1 MKKRE
6 KKLQAQ
12 SILATVVMGMNLVNA
27 AAPAAAL
34 AAAEQPEP
42 LPQQA
47 VGEAQQEDL
56 QAYAYEALPILA
68 GYVDEMIFSKAEAA
82 SNYSVGTGENISIGS
97 TVDSDTVYVASGGT
111 CTIDSNRAQTEVAEG
126 GSLNIGN
133 NVGSVTVS
141 GGNVSVTSNHQDLV
155 VKSGNVS
162 VGNSDH
168 QTYVSGGTCIIDV
181 NKQENYVYGGTS
193 IIKGMS
199 DGTNTIKQQII
210 SGGVGSVCLMNN
222 VSGHIEQKQTINA
235 GSGIVGTMSNGYQEI
250 ETANASGHID
260 LMYNGSQTLYS
271 AGKGSIGI
279 MSGGSQT
286 LEKDTHAEIVTMV
299 DGMQFIRTSATG
311 VISAM
316 SGGKQGIGNP
326 GYINASGTIISMVG
340 GQQQIW
346 AGNSGSITTMSGAG
360 AMQIIGLSGAANGSI
375 DTLEAGT
382 QMIGYSTAPYKGGGT
397 GTINVMNSGL
407 QIVGYSGGSS
417 CVGTIASMNNGQ
429 QQVNDGGT
437 GTITKMSGVD
447 ASQIIGLTGSSAVGS
462 IEIMEAGKQAIGYNG
477 NFGTGSITLMQDGV
491 QIIGYVGGSG
501 IGTIATMSGGTQ
513 IINNAGTGTVTALLS
528 GEQIV
533 NSGGT
538 AANTTIAGSEKARMT
553 IGGGAQIVNN
563 GGTATDTTIAG
574 GTQKINSGGIAVS
587 TTIKAGQQIVSVGG
601 TVSGAVLSG
610 GVQQVYDGTNLHDIT
625 FDGGTQAVMDGA
637 TVSGMQVDSGMQ
649 TVTSGGTANAT
660 KVGSGGLQY
669 IETGAVISGTVLDG
683 GILRL
688 AQADSDYILNNTLT
702 INNGVLDLTDGAGLK
717 RNMRA
722 VSVYQKLTMSD
733 LQGTG
738 GSIYLDTDLANNTGD
753 EITVNNSN
761 AGTGTYAVY
770 VNDQSIVS
778 DTELTGRLLLVDDQ
792 SRKLKFKGMTAN
804 NGGLWDATPILNE
817 ETNQWY
823 LTKIVK
829 TANNDTKVLLFDADN
844 SYAMWRN
851 TNDSLRNRLGA
862 LGNGSERADG
872 IWART
877 QAGRFSGFGY
887 EGRYNLYQLGYDQK
901 ADARSTYGLA
911 VDYGDGTG
919 DYTKGSG
926 KDKLTAFSLY
936 GVWQGKRGA
945 YTNVTARAGMFDTD
959 LKSYGDYPDKASYKE
974 HAYSISVEYGQRFDY
989 QQGLFFEP
997 QAQFTLGRLSGIN
1010 YTTDRGANGYIEGM
1024 NSAIGRIGFVMG
1036 QKIKN
1041 GSDIYLKAD
1050 LLHEFAGKRDLQL
1063 TSDAGGTNDILSK
1076 HNDYG
1081 DTWFE
1086 LGLGANIKLSKDS
1099 SFYGEVERGFGGD
1112 INKKW
1117 SVNAGLR
1124 FTF

>member
-513 IINNAGTGTVTALLS
+513 IINNAGTGTVTALLGGS
-528 GEQIV
+528 QIV
-533 NSGGT
+533 AS
-538 AANTTIAGSEKARMT
+538 
-553 IGGGAQIVNN
+553 
-563 GGTATDTTIAG
+563 GGTATDTT
-574 GTQKINSGGIAVS
+574 
-587 TTIKAGQQIVSVGG
+587 
-601 TVSGAVLSG
+601 
-610 GVQQVYDGTNLHDIT
+610 
-625 FDGGTQAVMDGA
+625 
-637 TVSGMQVDSGMQ
+637 
-649 TVTSGGTANAT
+649 
-660 KVGSGGLQY
+660 VGSGGLQY
-669 IETGAVISGTVLDG
+669 IEAGAVISGTVLDG

-1117 SVNAGLR
+1117 SINAGLR

>member
-199 DGTNTIKQQII
+199 DGTNNIKQQII

-491 QIIGYVGGSG
+491 QVIGYVGGSG

-513 IINNAGTGTVTALLS
+513 IINNAGTGTVTALLGGS
-528 GEQIV
+528 QIV
-533 NSGGT
+533 AS
-538 AANTTIAGSEKARMT
+538 
-553 IGGGAQIVNN
+553 
-563 GGTATDTTIAG
+563 GGTATDTT
-574 GTQKINSGGIAVS
+574 
-587 TTIKAGQQIVSVGG
+587 
-601 TVSGAVLSG
+601 
-610 GVQQVYDGTNLHDIT
+610 
-625 FDGGTQAVMDGA
+625 
-637 TVSGMQVDSGMQ
+637 
-649 TVTSGGTANAT
+649 
-660 KVGSGGLQY
+660 VGSGGLQY
-669 IETGAVISGTVLDG
+669 IEAGAVISGTVLDG

-717 RNMRA
+717 RNLRA
-722 VSVYQKLTMSD
+722 VPVYQKLTMSD
-733 LQGTG
+733 MQGTG

-761 AGTGTYAVY
+761 TGTGTYAVY

-804 NGGLWDATPILNE
+804 NGGLWNATPILNE

-851 TNDSLRNRLGA
+851 TNDSLRSRLGA

-901 ADARSTYGLA
+901 ADARSNYGLA

-919 DYTKGSG
+919 DYNKGSG

-945 YTNVTARAGMFDTD
+945 YTNVTARAGIFDTD

-997 QAQFTLGRLSGIN
+997 QAQFTLGYLSGIS

-1041 GSDIYLKAD
+1041 GSNIYLKAD
-1050 LLHEFAGKRDLQL
+1050 LQHEFAGKRDLQL